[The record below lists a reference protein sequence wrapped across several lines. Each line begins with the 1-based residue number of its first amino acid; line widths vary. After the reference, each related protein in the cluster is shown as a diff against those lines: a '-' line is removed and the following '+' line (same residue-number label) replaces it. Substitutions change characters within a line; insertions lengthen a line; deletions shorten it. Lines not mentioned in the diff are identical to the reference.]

1 MIERLSPR
9 PRTAPLRLPGLGLG
23 SFLRRAVATALPPV
37 LLLALAIGGW
47 WAYVRVANVKPYLAP
62 SPEQVARRWFGDL
75 GFFYGEGWVTLQE
88 ALGGLLVGS
97 AAALALAVLLAHSR
111 LLERAVM
118 PVAVALKM
126 TPVVAIAPM
135 LTIWFG
141 FGIVPRLLLAAIISF
156 FPMLISGITGFRS
169 VDPHI
174 LSVMRSLDAS
184 AVAVFFKVRLPS
196 ALPFIF
202 SGLRISATLAL
213 IGATVAEWSN
223 AGEGLG
229 TVVWLAQHN
238 IDMPTMVAAVL
249 TLATL
254 GVGLLT
260 VIAAFERR
268 LLFWHDSQ
276 RSRDDA

>member
-1 MIERLSPR
+1 MERQEPR
-9 PRTAPLRLPGLGLG
+9 SRAAPLRLPTINPARTLK
-23 SFLRRAVATALPPV
+23 RAAITGLPP
-37 LLLALAIGGW
+37 LFLLALAIGVW
-47 WAYVRVANVKPYLAP
+47 WAYVLLADVKPYLAP
-62 SPEQVARRWFGDL
+62 SPEQVARRWMSGL
-75 GFFYGEGWVTLQE
+75 SFFYGEGWVTLQE
-88 ALGGLLVGS
+88 ALGGLLIGGG
-97 AAALALAVLLAHSR
+97 AALALAVLLAHSR

-141 FGIVPRLLLAAIISF
+141 FGMVPRLLLAAIISF
-156 FPMLISGITGFRS
+156 FPMLISGITGFRA
-169 VDPHI
+169 VDPHM
-174 LSVMRSLDAS
+174 LNLMRSLDAS
-184 AVAVFFKVRLPS
+184 PAAVFFKVRLPS

-238 IDMPTMVAAVL
+238 IDMPTMAAAVL

-254 GVGLLT
+254 GVGMLT
-260 VIAAFERR
+260 IIAALERR

-276 RSRDDA
+276 RSRSEG